1 MVETGRHKVA
11 TKCAQWKLNECID
24 WITIGVMIDVR
35 DLIPL
40 LKIVNNIIS
49 MIGINVI
56 PLVNDTRILDLL
68 GGRWLEVDVTVF
80 S

>member
-1 MVETGRHKVA
+1 
-11 TKCAQWKLNECID
+11 
-24 WITIGVMIDVR
+24 MIDVR